1 MADGIAVE
9 LLQPAH
15 QTAAFS
21 CGSVELDTWL
31 QRYAYSNQAA
41 GAARTFVALRGSQV
55 VGYYALAAGSVER
68 DEAPKRVAQGL
79 ARHPVP
85 VVILARLAVDQ
96 SEQGRGLGAAL
107 LKDAL
112 KRVMAA
118 ADLIGVRAL
127 LVHAKGDD
135 ARAFYERFDFQPSP
149 VDPLQL
155 FLLLKDIRRNAA
167 A

>member
-1 MADGIAVE
+1 VANSIAVE
-9 LLQPAH
+9 LLQASH
-15 QTAAFS
+15 DTASFS
-21 CGSVELDTWL
+21 CGSLELDTWL

-41 GAARTFVALRGSQV
+41 GAARTFVAVRGDRII
-55 VGYYALAAGSVER
+55 GYYALAAGSVER

-79 ARHPVP
+79 ARHPIP
-85 VVILARLAVDQ
+85 VVILARLAVDLT
-96 SEQGRGLGAAL
+96 EQGRGLGAAL

-112 KRVMAA
+112 KRVIAA

-127 LVHAKGDD
+127 LVHAKGEQ

-155 FLLLKDIRRNAA
+155 FLLLKDLRRNAGK
-167 A
+167 

>member
-1 MADGIAVE
+1 VADGITIE
-9 LLQPAH
+9 LLQPTH
-15 QTAAFS
+15 DTGSFS
-21 CGSVELDTWL
+21 CGSVELNTWL

-41 GAARTFVALRGSQV
+41 DAARTFVAVRGHQV

-85 VVILARLAVDQ
+85 VVILARLAVERT
-96 SEQGRGLGAAL
+96 EQGHGLGAAL

-112 KRVMAA
+112 NRVIAA

-127 LVHAKGDD
+127 LVHAKGEE

-155 FLLLKDIRRNAA
+155 SLLLKDLRRNAGK
-167 A
+167 